1 MNQQCIPTQDIS
13 SPPQQLH
20 IASLIAHAQP
30 EHLPELRAW
39 LLTPRA
45 YSYND
50 SHINQQIHI
59 EIHAESAQ
67 GKLVL
72 VTESEAEKAIVDF
85 LDELRGQPGVLNAAL
100 VYHEY
105 LSAQDLADEHQHEIA
120 REEQPL

>member
-13 SPPQQLH
+13 FPPQQLH
-20 IASLIAHAQP
+20 IASLIAHVRP
-30 EHLPELRAW
+30 EQLSELRVW
-39 LLTPRA
+39 LLAPH
-45 YSYND
+45 N
-50 SHINQQIHI
+50 HIHI
-59 EIHAESAQ
+59 EIHAENAQ

-72 VTESEAEKAIVDF
+72 VTESEEEKAIVDF

-105 LSAQDLADEHQHEIA
+105 LSAQDLADEQQQDEIE